1 MSGVL
6 QRVRASRWPGIEF
19 AEMSL
24 AGGFGLLTSRQ
35 VRGRISDG
43 FCPSRPSQNRRKMVT
58 SQAVESFWMQL
69 TQSGLI
75 PPREVRALAR
85 SLSSEG
91 MVTDAAAARKLVE
104 QGHLTRFQ
112 ADRLL
117 EGRSR
122 GFFFDQYKL
131 LDLVG
136 VGGMGWVYRAQNTET
151 GDICALKILL
161 EQFKN
166 DRGMIVRFEQEARA
180 GLKLQHENILR
191 TDGCGSAGG
200 LPYVV
205 MEFVKGPSL
214 LELLRMRER
223 SRLPWEQACDVI
235 RQAAKAV
242 QHVHQ
247 VGFVHRDIKP
257 QNLLIDHSGHVKLL
271 DFGLAMFRDGE
282 KGDEFSMAMIF
293 GHECVGTAA
302 FMAPEQVADSLNAD
316 ARSDVYS
323 LGCTMFAILTG
334 DTPFPY
340 SDTKAV
346 VKAHQLQIPRNVCD
360 IVPSIP
366 QGVGEIVAKMLAKSP
381 NDRFAT
387 AEDVANALSVWAK
400 TSPVEFDFDKILA
413 ERNKCA
419 RDKMAEI
426 QRRQRS
432 SSSAANSTAKPA
444 TVSSVATSA
453 SGTVSATSRENRS
466 LMPNSSVA
474 RRDPFGFEHPPA
486 IVLRPTANEMKTDT
500 FSTKA
505 LKSGK
510 ALLPLSGGGLV
521 PLVKERFVIGRA
533 AGCDMQVQDASVS
546 SRHCELQFDGMGQ
559 WALIDLKSRNGVRV
573 NGEVVKNHL
582 LQPGDMILLGTSLR
596 LRFTDLHG
604 DAQNAAARRFRTYLL
619 AISVTLAIATLAAMA
634 WVVWGS
640 GGV

>member
-1 MSGVL
+1 
-6 QRVRASRWPGIEF
+6 
-19 AEMSL
+19 
-24 AGGFGLLTSRQ
+24 
-35 VRGRISDG
+35 
-43 FCPSRPSQNRRKMVT
+43 
-58 SQAVESFWMQL
+58 MQL

-117 EGRSR
+117 EGRAR

-136 VGGMGWVYRAQNTET
+136 VGGMGWVYRASNTET
-151 GDICALKILL
+151 GEIYALKILL

-191 TDGCGSAGG
+191 TDGFGSAGG

-205 MEFVKGPSL
+205 MEFVQGPSL

-242 QHVHQ
+242 HHVHQ

-340 SDTKAV
+340 ADTKEV
-346 VKAHQLQIPRNVCD
+346 VRAHQSQIPRNVCD

-366 QGVGEIVAKMLAKSP
+366 QGVGEIVAKMLAKNP
-381 NDRFAT
+381 DDRFAT
-387 AEDVANALSVWAK
+387 ADDVVNALSIWAK
-400 TSPVEFDFDKILA
+400 TSPVEFDFDKVLA

-419 RDKMAEI
+419 RDKLAEF

-453 SGTVSATSRENRS
+453 SGTVSATGLEKRS
-466 LMPNSSVA
+466 PMLNSSIV

-486 IVLRPTANEMKTDT
+486 IVLRPGGTDIKTDT

-521 PLVKERFVIGRA
+521 PLVKDRFVIGRA
-533 AGCDMQVQDASVS
+533 PGCDMQVQDASVS
-546 SRHCELQFDGMGQ
+546 SRHCELQFDGSQ
-559 WALIDLKSRNGVRV
+559 WSLVDLKSRNGVRV
-573 NGEVVKNHL
+573 NGDVVKSHL
-582 LQPGDMILLGTSLR
+582 LQPGDMILLGASLR

-604 DAQNAAARRFRTYLL
+604 DARNAASRRYRSYLL
-619 AISVTLAIATLAAMA
+619 AMSVALAVATLAATA
-634 WVVWGS
+634 WMVWGS